1 MSISFEEIQK
11 ALGLPAEINEWEFK
25 EAAWALPKSIWET
38 ISAYANSGIS
48 GCILLGVK
56 HKGKVF
62 EVSGITDIEKVQN
75 EFTSQIDHVFN
86 VPLSSYIHIEPKP
99 YNDKW
104 MLVILTGE
112 PPKSLKPVFIKEKSP
127 IKGGYKRV
135 GGSDLHLVDKDVERF
150 YQERSIQPYEFSP
163 MQSVKIN
170 ELDPAIIQIYKKLLS
185 LREPD
190 SKILLYDDNRLL
202 QSLKAVVYD
211 ENNKRWIP
219 TIAGVLLFGSAEA
232 IAREFP
238 AFKVDIIDIDGTE
251 WVPDYKERFKSYP
264 SYQGS
269 LLTIAAEI
277 LERMR
282 KDIAIPFQLEPQ
294 TLTRIDETPQMTSL
308 REAIR
313 NALIHQDY
321 QKRNPTQIRRFN
333 DRIEIENPGYSLKP
347 IERIGEPGS
356 ELRNPIIARVFSDIG
371 WAEEKGSGIR
381 AMQDAMDKA
390 GLTPPIFES
399 DTGSN
404 LFRVTFRLHHF
415 MTEEDLDW
423 LQEHTEG
430 HNLSDE
436 EKKALILVRHTGS
449 VNNLTYCQI
458 NHTDTLTASKS
469 LARLRDKGFLVQ
481 SQVKGPGTYYVPAE
495 TLPTQTPDLFHP
507 EPIKKTYK
515 EKEESIKNRIAEL
528 CRTPHSAKELS
539 LKLGKNRVYLVI
551 NYLSKMLKEGKL
563 RRTNPAPK
571 ARNQKYFTENN
582 RNHKK

>member
-1 MSISFEEIQK
+1 MRKRGVIFVFVFLVVFVLSFFTIYASSDSLETFSKDIKKIVSPPEPPEEK
-11 ALGLPAEINEWEFK
+11 LEEFSK
-25 EAAWALPKSIWET
+25 LT
-38 ISAYANSGIS
+38 F
-48 GCILLGVK
+48 ILKDYTTKLIVG
-56 HKGKVF
+56 
-62 EVSGITDIEKVQN
+62 DI
-75 EFTSQIDHVFN
+75 HAG
-86 VPLSSYIHIEPKP
+86 
-99 YNDKW
+99 
-104 MLVILTGE
+104 LVIENKNTG
-112 PPKSLKPVFIKEKSP
+112 KKTNSLKYVSKEG
-127 IKGGYKRV
+127 I
-135 GGSDLHLVDKDVERF
+135 F
-150 YQERSIQPYEFSP
+150 
-163 MQSVKIN
+163 
-170 ELDPAIIQIYKKLLS
+170 ELLL
-185 LREPD
+185 EP
-190 SKILLYDDNRLL
+190 SQYVI
-202 QSLKAVVYD
+202 
-211 ENNKRWIP
+211 
-219 TIAGVLLFGSAEA
+219 T
-232 IAREFP
+232 
-238 AFKVDIIDIDGTE
+238 FKVDIIDIDGTE

-551 NYLSKMLKEGKL
+551 NYLSKMVKEGKL